1 LLRGPTPS
9 KVKLKDDSGDCWEPH
24 CNDCKIDKAD
34 RGWFE
39 RVHQNCKVYKDDDDD
54 DYTCMP
60 GSDTFELVMSF
71 AVVCGVLWIVAG
83 GVSFWASKQE
93 KEKKM
98 WAFIS
103 ACIYIVGYIIFV
115 GLFGAIMLQ
124 INENNHG
131 LNHFCKDV
139 RKKVRRS
146 GDEFMGY
153 SICGF
158 VLIAGS
164 IICTLASGLLLSS

>member
-1 LLRGPTPS
+1 LFLISSYFFFR
-9 KVKLKDDSGDCWEPH
+9 VKLKEDSGSCWEPD
-24 CNDCKIDKAD
+24 CNNCKIDKAD

-39 RVHQNCKVYKDDDDD
+39 RVHQDCKDAKDNPETDNCV
-54 DYTCMP
+54 P
-60 GSDTFELVMSF
+60 GVDSFELVMSF

-115 GLFGAIMLQ
+115 GLFGGIMLQ
-124 INENNHG
+124 INENNHY
-131 LNHFCKDV
+131 LNRYCKDV

-146 GDEFMGY
+146 GDEFIGY

-164 IICTLASGLLLSS
+164 IICTLASGLLLS